1 MFYERN
7 KVLTMLEQKK
17 IPLGTQCFTGNA
29 ELVEVMGATGFDF
42 VMFDCV
48 HSGNDVRAMEE
59 LVRTATLA
67 GMASYIRVPDAHNET
82 DVRRALE
89 AGAEGL
95 VLREVHSVDDIKAAA
110 KAAYFLPKG
119 DRRIC
124 PSTRS
129 ANYNFRRFV
138 EFTERN
144 NREVTLVPE
153 IENPDGVAHIEEICA
168 HPDVHMLIF
177 AQGNLAFKRGEGNA
191 MDKGAQTALDFQT
204 VLRVAKKH
212 KVAVIGGP
220 VLTPTAESC
229 RQALQNGVNVF
240 CLGLDTMCFRSWCED
255 AVHALAEGVEGV
267 SEWTRP
273 PVPETGFTDD
283 QPVQSKDVP
292 KAIHAA

>member
-1 MFYERN
+1 MFYEEGN
-7 KVLTMLEQKK
+7 KILAMLEQKK
-17 IPLGTQCFTGNA
+17 IPLGIQCFTGNR

-59 LVRTATLA
+59 LVRSATLA

-95 VLREVHSVDDIKAAA
+95 VLPEIHSVDDIKAAA
-110 KAAYFLPKG
+110 NAAYFLPKG

-124 PSTRS
+124 PGTRS
-129 ANYNFRRFV
+129 ANYDFRRFV

-144 NREVTLVPE
+144 NRAVTLVPE

-191 MDKGAQTALDFQT
+191 MDKGAQTAKDFQT
-204 VLRVAKKH
+204 VLAVARKH
-212 KVAVIGGP
+212 DVAVIGGP
-220 VLTPTAESC
+220 PLAPTADAC
-229 RQALQNGVNVF
+229 RKALQSGVTVF
-240 CLGLDTMCFRSWCED
+240 CLGLDSMAFRSWCED
-255 AVHALAEGVEGV
+255 TVRALAEGVQGA

-273 PVPETGFTDD
+273 PVPESGFPD
-283 QPVQSKDVP
+283 
-292 KAIHAA
+292 

>member
-1 MFYERN
+1 MFYEGN
-7 KVLTMLEQKK
+7 KVLTMLEQKET
-17 IPLGTQCFTGNA
+17 PLGIQGFTGIT

-129 ANYNFRRFV
+129 ANYNFHRFV

-144 NREVTLVPE
+144 NRAVTLGPG
-153 IENPDGVAHIEEICA
+153 IENPDGVAHIEAICA

-191 MDKGAQTALDFQT
+191 MDKGTQPAADYQTD
-204 VLRVAKKH
+204 LRVPKKH
-212 KVAVIGGP
+212 NVPVIGGP
-220 VLTPTAESC
+220 VLPPTPEPS
-229 RQALQNGVNVF
+229 RQPL
-240 CLGLDTMCFRSWCED
+240 
-255 AVHALAEGVEGV
+255 
-267 SEWTRP
+267 
-273 PVPETGFTDD
+273 
-283 QPVQSKDVP
+283 KD
-292 KAIHAA
+292 